1 MPEPRQCFQTVSK
14 SFCPRQSQQI
24 IMKTF
29 LMVRVETQT
38 AGQWRVHF
46 YPVWMFPTTIS
57 QTSANI
63 PRIKQKEPSKVSMCD
78 QNVKL

>member
-1 MPEPRQCFQTVSK
+1 MPEPRQWFQTVSKSK

-24 IMKTF
+24 IMKTS

-38 AGQWRVHF
+38 AVKWRVHF
-46 YPVWMFPTTIS
+46 YPDS

-63 PRIKQKEPSKVSMCD
+63 PRIKQKEPSKVNMCD

>member
-1 MPEPRQCFQTVSK
+1 
-14 SFCPRQSQQI
+14 
-24 IMKTF
+24 MKTS

-38 AGQWRVHF
+38 AVKWRVHF
-46 YPVWMFPTTIS
+46 YPDS